1 MSVGP
6 SKISVVD
13 AIRRKRDGGELSAEE
28 IHAVVQGAAK
38 QTIPDYQL
46 AAWLMA
52 VFLRDF
58 TERELDIYTDQMMR
72 SGRVLDLSGLPGP
85 TADKH
90 STGGVG
96 DKVSLCLAPLVAAC
110 GVYVPMI
117 SGRGLG
123 HTGGTLDKME
133 AIAGYQTGL
142 SIEQF
147 LANLRS
153 AGWSIIGQTN
163 DLCPADRRLYALRD
177 VTGTV
182 ESIPLIAASILS
194 KKLAEGAAALV
205 LDVKVGSGAF
215 MKSVSD
221 ARQLAQ
227 TMCGI
232 GRRLGRRVSAL
243 LTNMDQPLG
252 RAAGNAIETAE
263 AVDVLRGGGPQDVV
277 ELTVILGG
285 EMLRLAA
292 VARDTADGQ
301 RRIRDA
307 IASGAGF
314 ERWCRGVRQHGG
326 DPDAPLP
333 IARQRHAVTADRTGY
348 VTAIDTELLGLAC
361 VELGAGRRRVD
372 DIVDPSVG
380 ILVERKVG
388 DPVKAG
394 DALAI
399 IVGGAAAVS
408 SVRAAYTLDDGPP
421 SARPL
426 VVESHLQP

>member
-1 MSVGP
+1 MSAA
-6 SKISVVD
+6 SIVD
-13 AIRRKRDGGELSAEE
+13 IIRRKRDGGELGAEE
-28 IHAVVQGAAK
+28 IRAIVQGAAS
-38 QTIPDYQL
+38 QSVPDYQL

-52 VFLRDF
+52 VFLRGF
-58 TERELDIYTDQMMR
+58 SEQELDTYADAMMR

-96 DKVSLCLAPLVAAC
+96 DKISLCLAPLVAAC

-123 HTGGTLDKME
+123 HTGGTLDKMS
-133 AIAGYQTGL
+133 AIAGYQTAL
-142 SIEQF
+142 PVEQF

-153 AGWSIIGQTN
+153 VGWSIIGQTD

-194 KKLAEGAAALV
+194 KKLAEGSAALV

-215 MKSVSD
+215 MKSVGG

-232 GRRLGRRVSAL
+232 GRRLGRRVSAF

-252 RAAGNAIETAE
+252 RAAGNAMETAE
-263 AVDVLRGGGPQDVV
+263 AVDVLRGAGPQDVV
-277 ELTVILGG
+277 DLTVILGA
-285 EMLRLAA
+285 EMLRLAGA
-292 VARDTADGQ
+292 APDALAGQ
-301 RRIRDA
+301 HRIRDA
-307 IASGAGF
+307 IASGAGY

-326 DPDAPLP
+326 DPEAPLP
-333 IARQRHAVTADRTGY
+333 ISRERHPVRADRSGY
-348 VTAIDTELLGLAC
+348 VTAINTEALGVAC

-388 DPVKAG
+388 DQVNAG
-394 DALAI
+394 DPLAI
-399 IVGGAAAVS
+399 VLGAHSAVIA
-408 SVRAAYTLDDGPP
+408 VKAAYTLDDSPP
-421 SARPL
+421 TARPL
-426 VVESHLQP
+426 IVESLLQP